1 MNKIHSI
8 MRYVK
13 EKYPDAVL
21 EHIPRH
27 NAFGAVLQN
36 DTILPLYYDAA
47 GALQACTG
55 VGNGLEKYGRD
66 YMYICVMSDE
76 YLSLTGKIKLLSSQ
90 NTVPVL

>member
-1 MNKIHSI
+1 

-55 VGNGLEKYGRD
+55 VGNGLEKYGRTSNNHNNDSFD
-66 YMYICVMSDE
+66 YQCCFITAIY
-76 YLSLTGKIKLLSSQ
+76 Q
-90 NTVPVL
+90 W